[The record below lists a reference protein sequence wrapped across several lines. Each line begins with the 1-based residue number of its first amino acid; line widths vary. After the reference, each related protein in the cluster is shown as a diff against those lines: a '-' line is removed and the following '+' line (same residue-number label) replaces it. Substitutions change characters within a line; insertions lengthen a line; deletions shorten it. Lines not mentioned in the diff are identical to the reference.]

1 MQFELEDW
9 PDELSSIIQSIT
21 ILYEIL
27 TSGKQVKKY
36 LKQHLAC
43 IRILKDSLES
53 KWISKILLGIAMIP
67 SYHPSNNPNDLLGYM
82 LGL

>member
-27 TSGKQVKKY
+27 TSVKQVKKY
-36 LKQHLAC
+36 LKQHL
-43 IRILKDSLES
+43 IDEVVVHK
-53 KWISKILLGIAMIP
+53 AM
-67 SYHPSNNPNDLLGYM
+67 
-82 LGL
+82 

>member
-36 LKQHLAC
+36 LKQHL
-43 IRILKDSLES
+43 IDEVVVHK
-53 KWISKILLGIAMIP
+53 AM
-67 SYHPSNNPNDLLGYM
+67 
-82 LGL
+82 